1 MIKAVIFD
9 LDGTIL
15 YSLPDIVKAINVAHK
30 LCDLP
35 LVTEAQTRLVLGHG
49 VHALIDKLA
58 GPIKSKLKQQIYT
71 IYQSYYERN
80 ATTDSY
86 PYKGIIELLKYLR
99 DQRINMGVA
108 SNKSDHIVR
117 NICEEYFNKFIHICR
132 GDIEGLP
139 KKPDPDMVLDVMKQ
153 LRVTKDEVIYVGDSE
168 PDIHV
173 AKHLGLKHI
182 AVSYGYR
189 DTDSLQQLTPNILVD
204 SVNQLHIEIERIIH
218 GSHSINKSK

>member
-15 YSLPDIVKAINVAHK
+15 YSLPDIVKSINVALK
-30 LCDLP
+30 QCDLP
-35 LVTEAQTRLVLGHG
+35 LVTEAQTRLALGHG
-49 VHALIDKLA
+49 VDALINTLVGSVNSD
-58 GPIKSKLKQQIYT
+58 LKQQVYK

-86 PYKGIIELLKYLR
+86 PYKGIIELFKYLR
-99 DQRINMGVA
+99 DQGIKMGIA

-117 NICEEYFNKFIHICR
+117 NICDAYFNKFIHICR

-139 KKPDPDMVLDVMKQ
+139 KKPDPDMVLEVMKQ

-168 PDIHV
+168 PDILI

-189 DTDSLQQLTPNILVD
+189 DKVSLQKLTPNILVD
-204 SVNQLHIEIERIIH
+204 SVNQLHNEIERIIH
-218 GSHSINKSK
+218 GSHSINESK